1 MYGPTLAATGLAG
14 AAMLWLPLAA
24 FAFVAL
30 GIALW
35 RAAGTLRRDV

>member
-14 AAMLWLPLAA
+14 ALLWLPLAA
-24 FAFVAL
+24 FAVIAL

-35 RAAGTLRRDV
+35 RAAGTLRSDV

>member
-1 MYGPTLAATGLAG
+1 MYGPTLVATGLAG
-14 AAMLWLPLAA
+14 AMLWLPLAA
-24 FAFVAL
+24 FAFIAL